1 VRVPHAVWRAVLH
14 HWQTSGI
21 YSFSSGQ
28 PLAINFSTT
37 TPVDITGSPTDGA
50 RVVLTGNPN
59 LSHSERTF
67 VRNLRTEVVQ
77 LPGRG
82 TIGNAERFPIR
93 GPRNQNWDL
102 TVFKSFP
109 LRESLRVQFRW
120 ELYNALNQT
129 QFTTIDTAARF
140 DPQGRQVNARFGEFT
155 AARPPR
161 VMQFALRFLF

>member
-1 VRVPHAVWRAVLH
+1 
-14 HWQTSGI
+14 
-21 YSFSSGQ
+21 
-28 PLAINFSTT
+28 
-37 TPVDITGSPTDGA
+37 
-50 RVVLTGNPN
+50 
-59 LSHSERTF
+59 
-67 VRNLRTEVVQ
+67 
-77 LPGRG
+77 
-82 TIGNAERFPIR
+82 
-93 GPRNQNWDL
+93 L

-140 DPQGRQVNARFGEFT
+140 DPQGRQVNGRFGEFT